1 MRSGLDSAEDDFKK
15 WLSPSVVVDSS
26 GFPLLL
32 EHRTN
37 GEFDTLDPSKTVD
50 GGLHF
55 GTSAQA
61 SMRAG
66 KGSRVIRAYLKAKNI
81 RRSKD
86 RGGNWK
92 SIIASAKRAG
102 MDAIVYLNRYEGLTT
117 EVIERLSASGD
128 LSRLDDM
135 TDAQFRKVVPE
146 ARDSYIVFSQDQ
158 LWIQRERSE

>member
-55 GTSAQA
+55 GTSEQA

-66 KGSRVIRAYLKAKNI
+66 KGSRVIRGSCPGKWCN
-81 RRSKD
+81 
-86 RGGNWK
+86 
-92 SIIASAKRAG
+92 
-102 MDAIVYLNRYEGLTT
+102 
-117 EVIERLSASGD
+117 
-128 LSRLDDM
+128 
-135 TDAQFRKVVPE
+135 
-146 ARDSYIVFSQDQ
+146 
-158 LWIQRERSE
+158 